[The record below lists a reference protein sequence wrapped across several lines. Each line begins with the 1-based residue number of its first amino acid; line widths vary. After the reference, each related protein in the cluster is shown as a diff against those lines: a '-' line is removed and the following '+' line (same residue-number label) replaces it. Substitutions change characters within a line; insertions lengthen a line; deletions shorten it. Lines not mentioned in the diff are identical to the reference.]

1 MPFQTLR
8 SNYTKMLNKETHE
21 KREKV
26 ILLLIIL
33 LLKRLCWKLKR
44 AIARGSH
51 QRCSLKIN
59 IHKNFTKFTGK
70 HFCQSFFF
78 NKKDTLAQV
87 FSSKFCEIF
96 KNTFFKEHLRWL
108 LLISVKKE
116 KTARMRQG
124 SPMLLQ
130 LYSHR
135 FTNTDL
141 LARYF
146 FAKDHFCK
154 CPVGRLIRLINT
166 CFIQ

>member
-1 MPFQTLR
+1 
-8 SNYTKMLNKETHE
+8 MLEIKTRN
-21 KREKV
+21 
-26 ILLLIIL
+26 
-33 LLKRLCWKLKR
+33 
-44 AIARGSH
+44 S
-51 QRCSLKIN
+51 QRQPPEVLFKIN

-70 HFCQSFFF
+70 HFCQSLFF

-108 LLISVKKE
+108 LLISIKKE
-116 KTARMRQG
+116 RTARMRQG

-154 CPVGRLIRLINT
+154 CPMGRLIRLINT